1 MGIDRLAERATV
13 IAATALVLSL
23 LFLFVPF
30 QTSTEFLPEHIEATQ
45 MRDLSAQRAAHLV
58 WMFLLA
64 VTCGAILI
72 SRPRQRD

>member
-1 MGIDRLAERATV
+1 MGIHSLAQRAAI
-13 IAATALVLSL
+13 IAAAVLVLSL
-23 LFLFVPF
+23 LVLFIPF
-30 QTSTEFLPEHIEATQ
+30 QTSTEFLSEHIEATQ

-58 WMFLLA
+58 LMLLLA